1 MPAPPMRL
9 ERRVHHV
16 HDIAFGQRPAL
27 ANGRL
32 HVDRESLLEL
42 VLADDRVAACNV
54 ELASPGDNAR
64 VVHICDTVEPH
75 WRASGPTFPG
85 WDTEIQTVGH
95 GVTHR
100 LHGVGVTACC
110 ELPWRKTGGIQIPR
124 ENIAELRGPFAE
136 LNPLG
141 SVHSVILELVLRD
154 ELPDEECDRAVHQAE
169 LRVAENLARTVAAEH
184 TADALEVFELTDV
197 DPSLPRVVYIAQI
210 TSQGPF
216 AGTFYYGGYLDRLLP
231 TIVHPNEFL
240 DGALVDGNVAGPN
253 IRIPTIVQQNN
264 PLVTGLYREHGTS
277 LCFAGVILLR
287 GHYYGLED
295 KHRVAQQAS
304 KLARWLNADGAIL
317 SWENAGNG
325 LMETMLTLQACDQ
338 AGIKTVLLTFEH
350 GGAQGDDA
358 PLQFYVP
365 QAVAMVSSG
374 SMDEPVVLPEVDRVF
389 GGGDTIRLN
398 PQMGGERVPARGP
411 ITLDWRL
418 EMYASAGQ
426 AGQTRY
432 AREDY

>member
-1 MPAPPMRL
+1 MRAAPMRL
-9 ERRVHHV
+9 ERRVHRV
-16 HDIAFGQRPAL
+16 NDITFGPRTLL

-32 HVDRESLLEL
+32 QVDRQALVDL
-42 VLADDRVAACNV
+42 VLRDDRLAACNV

-85 WDTEIQTVGH
+85 WDSEIQTVGH

-100 LHGVGVTACC
+100 LAGVGVSACC

-124 ENIAELRGPFAE
+124 ENIAELSGPLAE
-136 LNPLG
+136 LSPLG
-141 SVHSVILELVLRD
+141 SVHNVILELVLRN

-169 LRVAENLARTVAAEH
+169 LTVAEALARTVAADRSPE
-184 TADALEVFELTDV
+184 DEEVFELSEV
-197 DPSLPRVVYIAQI
+197 DPRLPRVVYIAQI

-240 DGALVDGNVAGPN
+240 DGALIDGNVAGPN

-264 PLVTGLYREHGTS
+264 PLVTELYREHGTS
-277 LCFAGVILLR
+277 LCLAGVILQR

-325 LMETMLTLQACDQ
+325 LMETMLTLQACEL

-350 GGAQGDDA
+350 GGALGDDA

-365 QAVAMVSSG
+365 QAVAMVSTG
-374 SMDEPVVLPEVDRVF
+374 SMDEPVVLPEVERVV
-389 GGGDTIRLN
+389 GGGETIRLN

-411 ITLDWRL
+411 IALDWRL
-418 EMYASAGQ
+418 ELYASAGQ

>member
-1 MPAPPMRL
+1 
-9 ERRVHHV
+9 VH
-16 HDIAFGQRPAL
+16 
-27 ANGRL
+27 N
-32 HVDRESLLEL
+32 
-42 VLADDRVAACNV
+42 
-54 ELASPGDNAR
+54 
-64 VVHICDTVEPH
+64 
-75 WRASGPTFPG
+75 
-85 WDTEIQTVGH
+85 
-95 GVTHR
+95 
-100 LHGVGVTACC
+100 
-110 ELPWRKTGGIQIPR
+110 
-124 ENIAELRGPFAE
+124 
-136 LNPLG
+136 
-141 SVHSVILELVLRD
+141 VILELVLRD
-154 ELPDEECDRAVHQAE
+154 ELPDEECDRAVHRAE
-169 LRVAENLARTVAAEH
+169 LRVAEYVARTVAAERS
-184 TADALEVFELTDV
+184 AAEVEDFELTAV
-197 DPSLPRVVYIAQI
+197 TPSLPRVVYIAQI

-325 LMETMLTLQACDQ
+325 LMETMLTLQACDL
-338 AGIKTVLLTFEH
+338 AGIRTVLLTFEH

-398 PQMGGERVPARGP
+398 PQMGGERVPGRGP

-418 EMYASAGQ
+418 ELYASAGQ